1 MSITVSFYNNIS
13 DNRYLD
19 KDLRLLAEDVS
30 CEVYL
35 PCDRLNPILLID
47 KDRVQNVLTEC
58 NYCIIPEFGRKYF
71 ITDISG
77 GSANRVE
84 INCHVDVLGTYADE
98 IRECE
103 AIAARSS
110 NQPNYYLQD
119 DMRIFNTYTYN
130 QYIDIG
136 TDIGAPSQLVVITI

>member
-1 MSITVSFYNNIS
+1 MSITVSFYTNKS
-13 DNRYLD
+13 DNRYLT
-19 KDLRLLAEDVS
+19 KDLSLLAEDIQCS
-30 CEVYL
+30 VYL
-35 PCDRLNPILLID
+35 PCDRLNPILILD
-47 KDRVQNVLTEC
+47 KDTIQNVLTEC
-58 NYCIIPEFGRKYF
+58 NYCTIPEFGRKYF

-77 GSANRVE
+77 AAGNKVQLA
-84 INCHVDVLGTYADE
+84 CHVDVLGTYDEE
-98 IRECE
+98 IRYCP
-103 AIAARSS
+103 IVAARSS